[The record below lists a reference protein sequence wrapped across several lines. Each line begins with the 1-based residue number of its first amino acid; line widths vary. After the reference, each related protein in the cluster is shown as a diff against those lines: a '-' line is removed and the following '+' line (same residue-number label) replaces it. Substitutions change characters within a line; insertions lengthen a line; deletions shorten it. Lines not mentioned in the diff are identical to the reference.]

1 MASKAI
7 SAERR
12 RAACWL
18 ALALVASSPALAED
32 YPARPVRIISQAG
45 IGSAPDV
52 MARIVADQLGKALGQ
67 QAIIIN
73 RPGASGANAAQMAA
87 GAEPDGY
94 TLFMANS
101 STFTIMPETQNKL
114 SFDVGRDF
122 VPVGFVAE
130 QPMLIAVTA
139 GLPVTTL
146 ADLIALAK
154 ERPGQLLYAANAG
167 GSTPNITG
175 EFFRERA
182 GIDITYVSYPGAAA
196 GLTDVVAGRV
206 QIIVEGLPA
215 LLGAVE
221 GRSIRPLRCWRR
233 RACRIFPTSRLRAI
247 RCRASWR
254 PAGPRCWRAPERR
267 RNRAQDISRYDRGP
281 RRTGRAGALR
291 AARSLCQ
298 TDVARGSRCLHSN
311 AANTVAADR
320 AQGVGQGPL
329 AHVPE
334 KWMPVFRKGH
344 AQT

>member
-32 YPARPVRIISQAG
+32 YPARPVRIISQAD
-45 IGSAPDV
+45 IGSAPNV
-52 MARIVADQLGKALGQ
+52 MTRIVADQLGKPWRQ

-101 STFTIMPETQNKL
+101 STFTIMPETQSKL

-139 GLPVTTL
+139 ALPVTTL

-221 GRSIRPLRCWRR
+221 GRSIRPLAVLASTRLPNLPDVPVAGDTLPGFVATGWSALLA
-233 RACRIFPTSRLRAI
+233 RAGTPPEIVRKIWADMIAGLDGPDVRARFAQLGAYVKPMSPEALAAYI
-247 RCRASWR
+247 QAQQTLWR
-254 PAGPRCWRAPERR
+254 PIVRK
-267 RNRAQDISRYDRGP
+267 
-281 RRTGRAGALR
+281 
-291 AARSLCQ
+291 
-298 TDVARGSRCLHSN
+298 V
-311 AANTVAADR
+311 
-320 AQGVGQGPL
+320 L
-329 AHVPE
+329 A
-334 KWMPVFRKGH
+334 KGH
-344 AQT
+344 

>member
-1 MASKAI
+1 
-7 SAERR
+7 
-12 RAACWL
+12 
-18 ALALVASSPALAED
+18 
-32 YPARPVRIISQAG
+32 
-45 IGSAPDV
+45 
-52 MARIVADQLGKALGQ
+52 
-67 QAIIIN
+67 
-73 RPGASGANAAQMAA
+73 
-87 GAEPDGY
+87 
-94 TLFMANS
+94 
-101 STFTIMPETQNKL
+101 
-114 SFDVGRDF
+114 
-122 VPVGFVAE
+122 VAE

-221 GRSIRPLRCWRR
+221 GRSIRPL
-233 RACRIFPTSRLRAI
+233 AVLASTRL
-247 RCRASWR
+247 
-254 PAGPRCWRAPERR
+254 PNLPNVPVAGDTLPGFVA
-267 RNRAQDISRYDRGP
+267 
-281 RRTGRAGALR
+281 TGWSALLARAGTPPEIVRKISADMIAGLDGPDVR
-291 AARSLCQ
+291 ARFAQLGAYVK

>member
-7 SAERR
+7 STQRR
-12 RAACWL
+12 RAARGL
-18 ALALVASSPALAED
+18 ALALALSTPALAQD

-52 MARIVADQLGKALGQ
+52 MARIVADQLGKAWGQ

-101 STFTIMPETQNKL
+101 STFTIMPETQTKL
-114 SFDVGRDF
+114 TFNVARDF

-139 GLPVTTL
+139 ALPVVTL
-146 ADLIALAK
+146 AELIALAK

-206 QIIVEGLPA
+206 QIIIEGLPA

-221 GRSIRPLRCWRR
+221 GRSIRPLAVLASTRLPNLPDVPVAGDTLPGFVATGWSALMARTGTPPEIVR
-233 RACRIFPTSRLRAI
+233 KISADMIAGLDPPDVRARFAQLGAYVKPMWPETLAVYIQTQQTL
-247 RCRASWR
+247 WR
-254 PAGPRCWRAPERR
+254 PVVRKV
-267 RNRAQDISRYDRGP
+267 
-281 RRTGRAGALR
+281 L
-291 AARSLCQ
+291 
-298 TDVARGSRCLHSN
+298 
-311 AANTVAADR
+311 AN
-320 AQGVGQGPL
+320 
-329 AHVPE
+329 
-334 KWMPVFRKGH
+334 GH
-344 AQT
+344 

>member
-52 MARIVADQLGKALGQ
+52 MARIVADQLGKTWGQ

-101 STFTIMPETQNKL
+101 STFTIMPETQTKL
-114 SFDVGRDF
+114 SFDVRRDF

-139 GLPVTTL
+139 ALPVTTL

-221 GRSIRPLRCWRR
+221 GRSIRPL
-233 RACRIFPTSRLRAI
+233 AVLASTRL
-247 RCRASWR
+247 
-254 PAGPRCWRAPERR
+254 PNLPDVPVAGDTLPGFVATGWSALL
-267 RNRAQDISRYDRGP
+267 A
-281 RRTGRAGALR
+281 RTGTPPEIVRKISADMIAGLE
-291 AARSLCQ
+291 SEELI
-298 TDVARGSRCLHSN
+298 VAGGS
-311 AANTVAADR
+311 
-320 AQGVGQGPL
+320 
-329 AHVPE
+329 
-334 KWMPVFRKGH
+334 
-344 AQT
+344 

>member
-1 MASKAI
+1 MASNANRT
-7 SAERR
+7 AFRCA
-12 RAACWL
+12 AACWFALTL
-18 ALALVASSPALAED
+18 AASHPVLAQD

-52 MARIVADQLGKALGQ
+52 MARIVADQLGKAWGQ

-101 STFTIMPETQNKL
+101 STFTIMPETQSKL
-114 SFDVGRDF
+114 SFDVARDF

-146 ADLIALAK
+146 PELIALAK
-154 ERPGQLLYAANAG
+154 KRPGQLLYAANAG
-167 GSTPNITG
+167 GSTPNVTG

-206 QIIVEGLPA
+206 HIIVEGLPA

-221 GRSIRPLRCWRR
+221 AQSIRPLAVLAAGRLPNLPDVPVAGDTLPGFVATGWSALMARTGTPPEIVR
-233 RACRIFPTSRLRAI
+233 KISADMINGLDQPDVRARFAQLGAYVKPMSPEALAAYIAAQQTL
-247 RCRASWR
+247 WR
-254 PAGPRCWRAPERR
+254 PVVRKVLAKG
-267 RNRAQDISRYDRGP
+267 G
-281 RRTGRAGALR
+281 GR
-291 AARSLCQ
+291 
-298 TDVARGSRCLHSN
+298 
-311 AANTVAADR
+311 
-320 AQGVGQGPL
+320 
-329 AHVPE
+329 E
-334 KWMPVFRKGH
+334 
-344 AQT
+344 

>member
-1 MASKAI
+1 MASKHL
-7 SAERR
+7 

-18 ALALVASSPALAED
+18 ALTLAATTPALAQD

-52 MARIVADQLGKALGQ
+52 MARIVADQLGKAWGQ

-87 GAEPDGY
+87 GAEADGY

-101 STFTIMPETQNKL
+101 STFTIMPETQTKL
-114 SFDVGRDF
+114 SFDVARDF

-139 GLPVTTL
+139 ALPVTTL
-146 ADLIALAK
+146 AELIALAK

-182 GIDITYVSYPGAAA
+182 GINITYVSYPGAAA

-206 QIIVEGLPA
+206 QIIIEGLPA

-221 GRSIRPLRCWRR
+221 AKSIRPLAVLASTRLPNLPDVPVAGDTLPGFVATGWSALMA
-233 RACRIFPTSRLRAI
+233 RAGTPPEIVRKISNDMIAGLDPPDVRARFAQLGAYVKPMSPEVLAAYI
-247 RCRASWR
+247 AAQQTLWR
-254 PAGPRCWRAPERR
+254 PIVRK
-267 RNRAQDISRYDRGP
+267 
-281 RRTGRAGALR
+281 
-291 AARSLCQ
+291 
-298 TDVARGSRCLHSN
+298 V
-311 AANTVAADR
+311 
-320 AQGVGQGPL
+320 L
-329 AHVPE
+329 AKSHHE
-334 KWMPVFRKGH
+334 
-344 AQT
+344 